1 MGFLSK
7 ILIGFSVVF
16 TLHLINS
23 NVRSSSQF
31 KVFEANGVPERS
43 GAEAEAM
50 HIVYNEAAAA
60 FAKVVNEAEAMLK
73 VYKEAAVAS
82 GKAEADAKAAAKRAE
97 AAAKRA
103 EAAAAKAKA
112 EGTTPAAAKA
122 KVEADGKVIA
132 KRAEEDAAAKTKA
145 EAEGTAAV
153 KRVEEEAAAQ
163 MPPSTSSCQLPQNI
177 TSEYEVYRHVH
188 EAKFP
193 ACMAGQWIYEP
204 SQAFVS
210 SPEYL
215 QCLDQELQGNCH
227 DPSSWEKTDSGPAE
241 SRHKSILKNAVQ
253 NSQGILNGSDP
264 WAWQS
269 NLSNYK
275 VVAYNN
281 HEHEQYRKRISTI
294 LSNRTI
300 YLVGDSLTRQWGQT
314 MRCEIM
320 HILGKSNELA
330 DKIVLNLP
338 MHVGFSEGLIKKR
351 YGDPFRINA
360 TERDYVIFNFGH
372 HVGKKLGDDWPTKYT
387 KILNDTLAMDFGDI
401 PDHHIFFR
409 TTTVRHFLANQG
421 DWNTNSSKAGGLAPN
436 MQATWNTYGGNL
448 PELPDQNLIAFN
460 VLLHDS
466 MHNNSRRYKFQ
477 IHHP

>member
-1 MGFLSK
+1 MMSISK
-7 ILIGFSVVF
+7 SYLMMAISIVIITNFIYFQPQSY
-16 TLHLINS
+16 T
-23 NVRSSSQF
+23 SQLKF
-31 KVFEANGVPERS
+31 FEANGVPERS

-82 GKAEADAKAAAKRAE
+82 GKAEADAK

-227 DPSSWEKTDSGPAE
+227 DPSSWEKTDFKPAK
-241 SRHKSILKNAVQ
+241 SRHNLMLKNAVQ

-387 KILNDTLAMDFGDI
+387 KILNDALAMDFGDI

-466 MHNNSRRYKFQ
+466 MHNNSRRCKK

>member
-1 MGFLSK
+1 M
-7 ILIGFSVVF
+7 
-16 TLHLINS
+16 
-23 NVRSSSQF
+23 
-31 KVFEANGVPERS
+31 
-43 GAEAEAM
+43 
-50 HIVYNEAAAA
+50 
-60 FAKVVNEAEAMLK
+60 
-73 VYKEAAVAS
+73 
-82 GKAEADAKAAAKRAE
+82 
-97 AAAKRA
+97 
-103 EAAAAKAKA
+103 
-112 EGTTPAAAKA
+112 
-122 KVEADGKVIA
+122 
-132 KRAEEDAAAKTKA
+132 
-145 EAEGTAAV
+145 
-153 KRVEEEAAAQ
+153 
-163 MPPSTSSCQLPQNI
+163 
-177 TSEYEVYRHVH
+177 SEYEVYRHVH

-227 DPSSWEKTDSGPAE
+227 DPSSWEKTDFKPAK
-241 SRHKSILKNAVQ
+241 SRHNLMLKNAVQ

-320 HILGKSNELA
+320 HILGKSNEVA

-466 MHNNSRRYKFQ
+466 MHNNSRRYKILDTSPMMLARGDASFDGSHFCLPGPMQYWSRMLYYQIEQNNRLFQ
-477 IHHP
+477 E